1 MGNMVHLLLQRYFEY
16 ICTPLLVDSCTF
28 ICISVTTVQ
37 EFETVNQEVPCDRS
51 CFHCIVIVPLFKPT
65 YPMVLQ
71 NKCAKILLCGRM
83 DRNHQCNVG
92 MEREVKLRKC
102 PETLHKSPLKS
113 LEDSAMI

>member
-1 MGNMVHLLLQRYFEY
+1 MYFY
-16 ICTPLLVDSCTF
+16 LY
-28 ICISVTTVQ
+28 SVTTVQ
-37 EFETVNQEVPCDRS
+37 EFETVNQEVPCSDPVFTVKS
-51 CFHCIVIVPLFKPT
+51 LIVPLFKPT

-102 PETLHKSPLKS
+102 PETLSSTKAP
-113 LEDSAMI
+113 